1 MIINLNL
8 QDKKV
13 VVVGAGKES
22 LKRINSLLNQK
33 CQITVISEVV
43 SKSIDSLSKKKLIK
57 LKKQKLE
64 NANFL
69 SEEKP
74 DLVITTTDD
83 KKLNQKIINKAK
95 KNKIIAYSSDNPDS
109 SDFSNPAIVDFEKII
124 QVAIFTGGK
133 SPIMSKRIKEQ
144 VEKTLERTITKEDIT
159 QIKIQQIARSLIKD
173 KMDSQVRRKSFLN
186 SIMSDKKIKQLIK
199 DGQTKKVE
207 NHIITMLR
215 NWV

>member
-95 KNKIIAYSSDNPDS
+95 KSKIIAYSSDNPDS
-109 SDFSNPAIVDFEKII
+109 SDFSNPAIVDFEKIV

-159 QIKIQQIARSLIKD
+159 QIKIQQIARNLIKD
-173 KMDSQVRRKSFLN
+173 KIDSQARRKSFLN

>member
-8 QDKKV
+8 QNKKV

-22 LKRINSLLNQK
+22 QKRINSLLNQK
-33 CQITVISEVV
+33 CQITVISEKV
-43 SKSIDSLSKKKLIK
+43 SKAIENLSKKKLIK

-69 SEEKP
+69 SAEKP
-74 DLVITTTDD
+74 HLVITTTDD

-95 KNKIIAYSSDNPDS
+95 KSKIIAYSSDSPET

-124 QVAIFTGGK
+124 QISIFTGGK
-133 SPIMSKRIKEQ
+133 SPIMSKKIKEQ
-144 VEKTLERTITKEDIT
+144 IEKILEKTITKEDIA
-159 QIKIQQIARSLIKD
+159 QIKIQQIARELIKD
-173 KMDSQVRRKSFLN
+173 KIDSQARRKSFLN
-186 SIMSDKKIKQLIK
+186 SIISDKKIKQLIK

-207 NHIITMLR
+207 NHIIAMLR

>member
-33 CQITVISEVV
+33 CQITVISEGA

-74 DLVITTTDD
+74 DLIITTTDD

-95 KNKIIAYSSDNPDS
+95 KSKIIAYSSDNPDS
-109 SDFSNPAIVDFEKII
+109 SDFSNPAIVDFEKIV